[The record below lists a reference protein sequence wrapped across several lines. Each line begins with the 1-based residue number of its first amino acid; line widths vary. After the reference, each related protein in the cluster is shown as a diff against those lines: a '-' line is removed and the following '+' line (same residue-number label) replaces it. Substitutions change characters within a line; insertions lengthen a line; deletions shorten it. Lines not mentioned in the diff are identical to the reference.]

1 MLTYPMLNDR
11 PIDQWMVT
19 ELKDE
24 LQRRNLPVSGLKNDL
39 VKRLFE
45 AIQDKVLDGGEKTS
59 GGAPREELK
68 GGEIPGSV
76 DASVNEASIEEHID
90 GGSCEVRKQGADL
103 VISVTEAYDESILAT
118 SEVTQEAVIGTA
130 EASQRSLDAVAEVES
145 SLVDTAATDET
156 NGNGLES
163 ASNGNTRV
171 EEATCSED
179 NGDTIDKIP
188 EDDTNKKMVV
198 DDVPSD
204 VTGGDIKLGLNMC
217 GKILEMEDVSAPPD
231 DNVLHGDRENA
242 DAVATAEPED
252 GTSKKMAS
260 ELTVKVDCKTKQEV
274 PALPDAIGESI
285 LATSEVTQEA
295 STAEA
300 SQRSLDAVAE
310 VESSLVNTSAM
321 KTNGSG
327 LESSSSGNIVLEEA
341 NPCSEDHSDNIEKTP
356 EDDTNKNMIIDD
368 VPSDVTGCDIKLC
381 LNMHGKILEM
391 EDVSAPP
398 DDNVLHGDHEDAVVV
413 ATAEPEDDTSK
424 KMAIKLSVKVDCKIE
439 QEEVLA
445 LPDAIDESILVASEI
460 TQEAAVGTAEA
471 SQRSLDAVAEVESSL
486 VNTSAMGTNGNGLES
501 ASSGNII
508 VEEANPH
515 SEDHSDTIEET
526 PEDDT
531 NKKMDVDDVP
541 SDVTFDDIKL
551 GLKIYGKI
559 LEKKDVTA
567 PPDDIVLDGDHED
580 ADAVAAAKPEDNTSK
595 KIITDDVLSDVTHTT
610 VKLGVKAD
618 FKIEKEEVPTLPD
631 GIELHADPKEADVVA
646 DFSVNTLMYGN
657 GHGDPKC
664 SVGDTK
670 PFLCREKDQVSEV
683 NPDLDSQIKC
693 VSIFD
698 DNISTNE
705 RNDVKGNLNADG
717 CDLELEAKQE
727 MVKPSATI
735 TSPGDHLQVLD
746 VDKEPHKNG
755 TSLQELRSTSNIDLD
770 REKESPDGS
779 SREKLNFDRSS
790 GDESMDEDL
799 AESKHADSN
808 VKSDDLGGKTEV
820 TSEHVLKEASLLDTA
835 AEGSTAHTKE
845 VVAEEKPPSP
855 AEKRKHEDREAI
867 VNNEPIKRQRL
878 WKVDAVDIS
887 DQQASKLTG
896 TVTQKEV
903 FHSALKHSFSRPGT
917 TASRDYPYSKERI
930 VPPAQNPATTSLRI
944 DQFVRPFTL
953 KAVQELLGKTGSV
966 SSFWM
971 DHIKTHCYVTYSSVE
986 EAVAT
991 RNAVYNLQWPPNN
1004 HNYLVAEF
1012 VDPQEVKLKLEAL
1025 PLSQVPISPS
1035 TATAP
1040 QAPSQQLNANQTLP
1054 PHPAALLPTPAPHF
1068 KLLPASGPGP
1078 AREMLPPPPPRN
1090 LEPARTLDD
1099 LFKKTQAYPRIY
1111 YMPLSDEEVSAKL
1124 AAHNNGKRG

>member
-1 MLTYPMLNDR
+1 M
-11 PIDQWMVT
+11 
-19 ELKDE
+19 
-24 LQRRNLPVSGLKNDL
+24 
-39 VKRLFE
+39 
-45 AIQDKVLDGGEKTS
+45 AI
-59 GGAPREELK
+59 
-68 GGEIPGSV
+68 
-76 DASVNEASIEEHID
+76 
-90 GGSCEVRKQGADL
+90 
-103 VISVTEAYDESILAT
+103 
-118 SEVTQEAVIGTA
+118 
-130 EASQRSLDAVAEVES
+130 
-145 SLVDTAATDET
+145 
-156 NGNGLES
+156 
-163 ASNGNTRV
+163 
-171 EEATCSED
+171 
-179 NGDTIDKIP
+179 
-188 EDDTNKKMVV
+188 
-198 DDVPSD
+198 
-204 VTGGDIKLGLNMC
+204 
-217 GKILEMEDVSAPPD
+217 
-231 DNVLHGDRENA
+231 
-242 DAVATAEPED
+242 
-252 GTSKKMAS
+252 
-260 ELTVKVDCKTKQEV
+260 ELTVKVDCKTKQEEI
-274 PALPDAIGESI
+274 PALPDAIGEST

-295 STAEA
+295 TVGTAEA
-300 SQRSLDAVAE
+300 SQRSLDVVAE

-327 LESSSSGNIVLEEA
+327 LESASSGNIVVEEA
-341 NPCSEDHSDNIEKTP
+341 NPCSEDHGDNIEKTP
-356 EDDTNKNMIIDD
+356 EDDTNKNMVIDD
-368 VPSDVTGCDIKLC
+368 VPSDVTGGDIKLC

-398 DDNVLHGDHEDAVVV
+398 DDIVLHGDHEDAVVV

-424 KMAIKLSVKVDCKIE
+424 KMAIELSVKVDCKIE
-439 QEEVLA
+439 QEEVPA
-445 LPDAIDESILVASEI
+445 LPDSIDESILVTSEI

-486 VNTSAMGTNGNGLES
+486 VNTSATETNGNGLES

-515 SEDHSDTIEET
+515 SEDHSDTIEKT

-551 GLKIYGKI
+551 GLNMYSKI

-567 PPDDIVLDGDHED
+567 PPDDIVLEVDHED

-646 DFSVNTLMYGN
+646 AAENIIPKDNFSVNTLMYGN

-664 SVGDTK
+664 SDGDTK
-670 PFLCREKDQVSEV
+670 AFLCREKDQVSEV

-705 RNDVKGNLNADG
+705 RNDGKGNLNADG

-727 MVKPSATI
+727 MVKPAATII
-735 TSPGDHLQVLD
+735 TSPGDRLQVLD

-779 SREKLNFDRSS
+779 YREKLNFDRSS
-790 GDESMDEDL
+790 GDESVDEDL

-820 TSEHVLKEASLLDTA
+820 TSEHVLKEAPPLDTA
-835 AEGSTAHTKE
+835 AEGSTAHKKE
-845 VVAEEKPPSP
+845 VVAEEKPLSP

-896 TVTQKEV
+896 TGTPKEV
-903 FHSALKHSFSRPGT
+903 FHSALKHSFGRPGT
-917 TASRDYPYSKERI
+917 TASRDYPKQPYNKERI
-930 VPPAQNPATTSLRI
+930 VPPSQNPATTSLRI

-971 DHIKTHCYVTYSSVE
+971 DHIKTHCYVTV
-986 EAVAT
+986 
-991 RNAVYNLQWPPNN
+991 WP
-1004 HNYLVAEF
+1004 Y
-1012 VDPQEVKLKLEAL
+1012 L
-1025 PLSQVPISPS
+1025 PLKQICHPN
-1035 TATAP
+1035 P
-1040 QAPSQQLNANQTLP
+1040 QLMFS
-1054 PHPAALLPTPAPHF
+1054 LLPIHF
-1068 KLLPASGPGP
+1068 VSGK
-1078 AREMLPPPPPRN
+1078 AN
-1090 LEPARTLDD
+1090 T
-1099 LFKKTQAYPRIY
+1099 FI
-1111 YMPLSDEEVSAKL
+1111 
-1124 AAHNNGKRG
+1124 

>member
-24 LQRRNLPVSGLKNDL
+24 LQRRNLPVSGLKDDL

-59 GGAPREELK
+59 GGTPREELK

-76 DASVNEASIEEHID
+76 DASVNETLIEEHVD
-90 GGSCEVRKQGADL
+90 EGSCEVRKQGADL

-188 EDDTNKKMVV
+188 EYDTNKKMAV

-217 GKILEMEDVSAPPD
+217 GKILKMEDVSAPPD

-252 GTSKKMAS
+252 GTSKKMAI
-260 ELTVKVDCKTKQEV
+260 ELTVKVDCKTKQEEI
-274 PALPDAIGESI
+274 PALPDAIGEST

-295 STAEA
+295 TVGTAEA
-300 SQRSLDAVAE
+300 SQRSLDVVAE

-327 LESSSSGNIVLEEA
+327 LESASSGNIVVEEA
-341 NPCSEDHSDNIEKTP
+341 NPCSEDHGDNIEKTP
-356 EDDTNKNMIIDD
+356 EDDTNKNMVIDD
-368 VPSDVTGCDIKLC
+368 VPSDVTG
-381 LNMHGKILEM
+381 G
-391 EDVSAPP
+391 
-398 DDNVLHGDHEDAVVV
+398 
-413 ATAEPEDDTSK
+413 
-424 KMAIKLSVKVDCKIE
+424 
-439 QEEVLA
+439 
-445 LPDAIDESILVASEI
+445 
-460 TQEAAVGTAEA
+460 
-471 SQRSLDAVAEVESSL
+471 
-486 VNTSAMGTNGNGLES
+486 
-501 ASSGNII
+501 
-508 VEEANPH
+508 
-515 SEDHSDTIEET
+515 
-526 PEDDT
+526 
-531 NKKMDVDDVP
+531 
-541 SDVTFDDIKL
+541 DIKL
-551 GLKIYGKI
+551 GLNMYSKI

-618 FKIEKEEVPTLPD
+618 FKIEKEEVSTLPD

-646 DFSVNTLMYGN
+646 AAENIIPKDNFSVNTLMYGN

-664 SVGDTK
+664 SDGDTK
-670 PFLCREKDQVSEV
+670 AFLCREKYQVSEV

-705 RNDVKGNLNADG
+705 RNDGKGNLNADG

-727 MVKPSATI
+727 MVKPAATII

-779 SREKLNFDRSS
+779 YREKLNFDRSS
-790 GDESMDEDL
+790 GDDSVDEDL
-799 AESKHADSN
+799 VESKHADSN

-820 TSEHVLKEASLLDTA
+820 TSEHVLKEAPLLDTV
-835 AEGSTAHTKE
+835 AEGSTAHKKE
-845 VVAEEKPPSP
+845 VVAEEKPLSP

-896 TVTQKEV
+896 TGTPKEV
-903 FHSALKHSFSRPGT
+903 FHSALKHSFGRPGT
-917 TASRDYPYSKERI
+917 TASRDYPKQPYNKDRI
-930 VPPAQNPATTSLRI
+930 VPPSQNPATTSLRI

-986 EAVAT
+986 EAVAM
-991 RNAVYNLQWPPNN
+991 RNAVYSLQWPPNN

-1012 VDPQEVKLKLEAL
+1012 VDPQEVKHKLEAP

-1040 QAPSQQLNANQTLP
+1040 QAPSQQPNANQTLP

-1068 KLLPASGPGP
+1068 KLLPASGSGP

>member
-1 MLTYPMLNDR
+1 
-11 PIDQWMVT
+11 
-19 ELKDE
+19 
-24 LQRRNLPVSGLKNDL
+24 
-39 VKRLFE
+39 
-45 AIQDKVLDGGEKTS
+45 
-59 GGAPREELK
+59 
-68 GGEIPGSV
+68 
-76 DASVNEASIEEHID
+76 
-90 GGSCEVRKQGADL
+90 
-103 VISVTEAYDESILAT
+103 
-118 SEVTQEAVIGTA
+118 
-130 EASQRSLDAVAEVES
+130 
-145 SLVDTAATDET
+145 
-156 NGNGLES
+156 
-163 ASNGNTRV
+163 
-171 EEATCSED
+171 
-179 NGDTIDKIP
+179 
-188 EDDTNKKMVV
+188 
-198 DDVPSD
+198 
-204 VTGGDIKLGLNMC
+204 MC
-217 GKILEMEDVSAPPD
+217 GKILKMEDVSAPPD

-252 GTSKKMAS
+252 GTSKKMAI
-260 ELTVKVDCKTKQEV
+260 ELTVKVDCKTKQEEI
-274 PALPDAIGESI
+274 PALPDAIGEST

-295 STAEA
+295 TVGTAEA
-300 SQRSLDAVAE
+300 SQRSLDVVAE

-327 LESSSSGNIVLEEA
+327 LESASSGNIVVEEA
-341 NPCSEDHSDNIEKTP
+341 NPCSEDHGDNIEKTP
-356 EDDTNKNMIIDD
+356 EDDTNKNMVIDD
-368 VPSDVTGCDIKLC
+368 VPSDVTGGDIKLC

-398 DDNVLHGDHEDAVVV
+398 DDIVLHGDHEDAVVV

-424 KMAIKLSVKVDCKIE
+424 KMAIELSVKVDCKIE
-439 QEEVLA
+439 QEEVPA
-445 LPDAIDESILVASEI
+445 LPDSIDESILVTSEI

-486 VNTSAMGTNGNGLES
+486 VNTSATETNGNGLES

-515 SEDHSDTIEET
+515 SEDHSDTIEKT

-551 GLKIYGKI
+551 GLNMYSKI

-567 PPDDIVLDGDHED
+567 PPDDIVLEVDHED

-646 DFSVNTLMYGN
+646 AAENIIPKDNFSVNTLMYGN

-664 SVGDTK
+664 SDGDTK
-670 PFLCREKDQVSEV
+670 AFLCREKD
-683 NPDLDSQIKC
+683 
-693 VSIFD
+693 
-698 DNISTNE
+698 
-705 RNDVKGNLNADG
+705 
-717 CDLELEAKQE
+717 
-727 MVKPSATI
+727 
-735 TSPGDHLQVLD
+735 QVLD

-779 SREKLNFDRSS
+779 YREKLNFDRSS
-790 GDESMDEDL
+790 GDESVDEDL

-820 TSEHVLKEASLLDTA
+820 TSEHVLKEAPPLDTA
-835 AEGSTAHTKE
+835 AEGSTAHKKE
-845 VVAEEKPPSP
+845 VVAEEKPLSP

-896 TVTQKEV
+896 TGTPKEV
-903 FHSALKHSFSRPGT
+903 FHSALKHSFGRPGT
-917 TASRDYPYSKERI
+917 TASRDYPKQPYNKERI
-930 VPPAQNPATTSLRI
+930 VPPSQNPATTSLRI

-1012 VDPQEVKLKLEAL
+1012 VDPQEVKHKLEAP

-1040 QAPSQQLNANQTLP
+1040 QAPSQQPNANQTLP